1 MTESID
7 VMIAPQAT
15 RLRILAH
22 KGPEE
27 LLQALIKPVSPWALR
42 ALPALLQGLS
52 DYQATPPS
60 VVLCADESGTSILS
74 EAFAVPRQE
83 SESRW
88 PIGLAVVPSKRH
100 LGTDWDRQF
109 DDLRAL
115 HIEGRQL

>member
-42 ALPALLQGLS
+42 AIPALLQGLS
-52 DYQATPPS
+52 DYQAKPLS
-60 VVLCADESGTSILS
+60 VVLCADDSGTSILS
-74 EAFAVPRQE
+74 EPFAVLRQQ
-83 SESRW
+83 STSPW
-88 PIGLAVVPSKRH
+88 PVGLAVVPSAPH
-100 LGTDWDRQF
+100 HGADWDREF

-115 HIEGRQL
+115 HIEGRRS